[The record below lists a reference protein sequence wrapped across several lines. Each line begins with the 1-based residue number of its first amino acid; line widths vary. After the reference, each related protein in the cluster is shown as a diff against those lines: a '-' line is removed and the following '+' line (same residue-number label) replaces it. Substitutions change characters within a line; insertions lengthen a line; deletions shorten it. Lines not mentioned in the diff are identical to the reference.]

1 MRAFSIFVLSLIT
14 TICLCQDNIQIGQW
28 DDAVSFSQS
37 KYVELGNNKVYCAAS
52 NGLFYYDQL
61 DGSVNRITKVQGL
74 SGIGIT
80 ALKYNYGNDELYIG
94 YRDGD
99 IDILKGSTV
108 YNMPDIKISN
118 LVGSKRINEFYI
130 VSNGLYIGTDYG
142 ISLIDIKNREV
153 TESYYM
159 TNEKNISVKDLVIFN
174 ANLYA
179 ASDSGLY
186 IAALNSSTIINPKYW
201 VKDTS
206 FSYADSNISQIE
218 FFNSTLF
225 VNFKSDNYNSDIVF
239 IKNSDETWTQ
249 FNGFPSSGIKSIKVN
264 NNLITFALNYTVY
277 VFNTSLSQTNIVW
290 FLREGEA
297 LQPQQA
303 IIDSGDSIWIADK
316 NDGLLRYSGEF
327 KFATLTPN
335 SAPNNDAFNI
345 TIKGDNVYVSCGGV
359 HGEIS
364 TNTYSTNGLFQY
376 KSGEW
381 TNLKNLSGSPFDTIF
396 DILQTIEDPA
406 DPTKLYAASYRNGL
420 VEIKDEAV
428 KTIYNNTNSAISKVV
443 TTSTTWYWV
452 GTSAVAFDTDQN
464 LWTVSSM
471 VDSAIVVKTKSNKW
485 FKYSI
490 SSVLITPR
498 IVKLMI
504 DKNGYKW
511 YVAPKNGLIVFDHNN
526 TFSDATDDNIKL
538 LSFSDGKGSIPG
550 SLVNCIVEDIDGQIW
565 VGTNEG
571 IGVFY
576 TPADVFNEDI
586 NAEQIFIEQ
595 DGYTQYLFETE
606 SIIDIAIDG
615 ANRKWIA
622 TANAGVFLVS
632 EDGTEEIL
640 HFDKDNSPLFSNH
653 IMSIA
658 INHNSGEVYIGTDEG
673 ILIYRS
679 DATLAKYNFNDATV
693 FPNPVTSDYQGL
705 IAIKN
710 LYANSEVKIT
720 DVAGNLVY
728 ETFAKGGTATWN
740 GKNMDNQRVASG
752 VYLVFSAT
760 PSGAESN
767 VSKILFLN

>member
-1 MRAFSIFVLSLIT
+1 
-14 TICLCQDNIQIGQW
+14 
-28 DDAVSFSQS
+28 
-37 KYVELGNNKVYCAAS
+37 
-52 NGLFYYDQL
+52 
-61 DGSVNRITKVQGL
+61 
-74 SGIGIT
+74 
-80 ALKYNYGNDELYIG
+80 
-94 YRDGD
+94 
-99 IDILKGSTV
+99 
-108 YNMPDIKISN
+108 
-118 LVGSKRINEFYI
+118 
-130 VSNGLYIGTDYG
+130 
-142 ISLIDIKNREV
+142 
-153 TESYYM
+153 
-159 TNEKNISVKDLVIFN
+159 
-174 ANLYA
+174 
-179 ASDSGLY
+179 
-186 IAALNSSTIINPKYW
+186 
-201 VKDTS
+201 
-206 FSYADSNISQIE
+206 
-218 FFNSTLF
+218 
-225 VNFKSDNYNSDIVF
+225 
-239 IKNSDETWTQ
+239 
-249 FNGFPSSGIKSIKVN
+249 
-264 NNLITFALNYTVY
+264 
-277 VFNTSLSQTNIVW
+277 
-290 FLREGEA
+290 
-297 LQPQQA
+297 
-303 IIDSGDSIWIADK
+303 
-316 NDGLLRYSGEF
+316 LLRYSGEF
-327 KFATLTPN
+327 KFVTLTPN